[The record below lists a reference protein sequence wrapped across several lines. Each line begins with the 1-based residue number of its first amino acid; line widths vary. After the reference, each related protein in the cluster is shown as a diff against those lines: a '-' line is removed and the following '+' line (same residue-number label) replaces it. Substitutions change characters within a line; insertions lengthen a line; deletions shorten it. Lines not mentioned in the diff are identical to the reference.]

1 MWKLV
6 MFLLAAA
13 FVSIGSAEVRAQAVN
28 VTGGYVCQGN
38 CALPGRCARAY
49 VDGWWAV
56 NTHVSFYDTAG
67 VWSDGMYVG
76 PNWVAATTWGL
87 RGLVYPNRIV
97 WFRPPI
103 RRPYAVWT
111 RNPGCLF

>member
-1 MWKLV
+1 ME
-6 MFLLAAA
+6 
-13 FVSIGSAEVRAQAVN
+13 VSDVFACGSFRVDRKRRSSCPSRY
-28 VTGGYVCQGN
+28 VTGGYVCTGN

-49 VDGWWAV
+49 VDGWWNV

-87 RGLVYPNRIV
+87 RGAVTPNRIV
-97 WFRPPI
+97 WFRPPL

>member
-13 FVSIGSAEVRAQAVN
+13 FVSIGSAEVRAQSVN
-28 VTGGYVCQGN
+28 VTGGYVCRGN
-38 CALPGRCARAY
+38 CAVPNSCARAY
-49 VDGWWAV
+49 VDGLWPV

-67 VWSDGMYVG
+67 VWSDGLYTG
-76 PNWVAATTWGL
+76 PNRVAATTWGL
-87 RGLVYPNRIV
+87 RGIAWRDRIV
-97 WFRPPI
+97 WFRPPL

>member
-28 VTGGYVCQGN
+28 VTGGYTC
-38 CALPGRCARAY
+38 
-49 VDGWWAV
+49 
-56 NTHVSFYDTAG
+56 HVSFYDTAG
-67 VWSDGMYVG
+67 IWSDGMYVG
-76 PNWVAATTWGL
+76 PNVAATTWGL